1 MFGEFHCW
9 NVDHKLAWFL
19 TIIAAIGLTIGLA
32 CGDGGDEDETDQTPT
47 TEATARATS
56 TTPEATVVDQTPTT
70 SDETPQPTGAGP
82 TVDPADMAAIDA
94 LVDRVFAAMQQ
105 HDENPLRELANEQVR
120 QRIQDRPED
129 LEAIVTCVAEGTKI
143 TIIGRDTRVL
153 EDRARVTLIFELE
166 EGGETREVRDAWEF
180 ERQEDGTWL
189 LSRLPRCR
197 FR

>member
-1 MFGEFHCW
+1 MPT
-9 NVDHKLAWFL
+9 DHKLAWFL
-19 TIIAAIGLTIGLA
+19 TIIAGIGLVIGLA
-32 CGDGGDEDETDQTPT
+32 CGDGDDEATDQTPT

-70 SDETPQPTGAGP
+70 GDETPQPTEAGP
-82 TVDPADMAAIDA
+82 TVDPAVLAALDA

-105 HDENPLRELANEQVR
+105 RDENPLRELATEQVR
-120 QRIQDRPED
+120 QRIEDRPED
-129 LEAIVTCVAEGTKI
+129 LEAIVTCIAEGATI
-143 TIIGRDTRVL
+143 TITVRDTRISG
-153 EDRARVTLIFELE
+153 DRARASLTFEVE

>member
-1 MFGEFHCW
+1 MLI
-9 NVDHKLAWFL
+9 NRKLAWFAA
-19 TIIAAIGLTIGLA
+19 IIAAIGLTIGLA
-32 CGDGGDEDETDQTPT
+32 CGDGGDEDEPDQTPT

-70 SDETPQPTGAGP
+70 GDETPQPTEAGP
-82 TVDPADMAAIDA
+82 TVDPAVMAALDA

-105 HDENPLRELANEQVR
+105 RDEDPLRELATEQVR
-120 QRIQDRPED
+120 QRIEDRPED
-129 LEAIVTCVAEGTKI
+129 LEAIVTCIAEGATI
-143 TIIGRDTRVL
+143 TITVRDTRISG
-153 EDRARVTLIFELE
+153 DRARASLTFEVE